1 MQPRVVELHPRDD
14 HRARRRGRALS
25 GKGTST
31 AGGGSV
37 ESDPFTLA
45 RQNRR
50 NGDKPKLPTWQAVQ
64 AALASSRD

>member
-14 HRARRRGRALS
+14 HRARRRGRAS
-25 GKGTST
+25 RGKGTST

-37 ESDPFTLA
+37 ESLA

>member
-1 MQPRVVELHPRDD
+1 MRPHIVELHPRDD
-14 HRARRRGRALS
+14 HRARRRGRASS
-25 GKGTST
+25 GKGAST
-31 AGGGSV
+31 AAGGSA

-64 AALASSRD
+64 AGLAISRD